1 MSVDGNYLLKKTK
14 VYRRLIVIFIVV
26 LCVCTHNFEL
36 IESILYYWISILN
49 VSQKRISIL
58 IWLLKIFMIFKILIK
73 NSYIFKLF
81 FPINRKFFNPQNPN
95 LGRSPITKNSK
106 KKEKEKHTMPFLLQ
120 LDLHTLN
127 YIYQDSCQ

>member
-1 MSVDGNYLLKKTK
+1 
-14 VYRRLIVIFIVV
+14 
-26 LCVCTHNFEL
+26 
-36 IESILYYWISILN
+36 
-49 VSQKRISIL
+49 
-58 IWLLKIFMIFKILIK
+58 MIFKILIK

-106 KKEKEKHTMPFLLQ
+106 KKEKKKHTMPFLLQ